1 MVTTFHDQR
10 RAQRLPQTYDP
21 LPLGHGRSRALGIRP
36 RDLFTRPR
44 RHRTGPFVWPRSL
57 PERQQE
63 HPMPPQETNV
73 TSESGSDAARLCVD
87 VPIAAWPGAI
97 AAPRDAVSEKEA
109 AGPPIASTRN
119 VLSLLKRCW
128 RAFLESRQ
136 RARLRASL
144 HDLSEREL
152 KDIGLTPGDIDYM
165 VAHRT
170 IEKLRDG
177 RANLWISRGLM

>member
-1 MVTTFHDQR
+1 
-10 RAQRLPQTYDP
+10 
-21 LPLGHGRSRALGIRP
+21 
-36 RDLFTRPR
+36 
-44 RHRTGPFVWPRSL
+44 
-57 PERQQE
+57 
-63 HPMPPQETNV
+63 MPPQQTNL
-73 TSESGSDAARLCVD
+73 TSEDATGDAL
-87 VPIAAWPGAI
+87 AGAWPDAI
-97 AAPRDAVSEKEA
+97 ATRTDAFSEKEA

-177 RANLWISRGLM
+177 RASLWISRGLM